1 MSDNERLENTKDRV
15 TGKVREGAGKV
26 TGDKK
31 EETKGKAQNM
41 TGKVKDKLKDVK
53 ESAGGAMEELKDK
66 MHKDDK

>member
-1 MSDNERLENTKDRV
+1 MSDKERMENTKDRV
-15 TGKVREGAGKV
+15 TGKVREGAGKL

-53 ESAGGAMEELKDK
+53 DSAEGAIEELKDK
-66 MHKDDK
+66 MHNDDK